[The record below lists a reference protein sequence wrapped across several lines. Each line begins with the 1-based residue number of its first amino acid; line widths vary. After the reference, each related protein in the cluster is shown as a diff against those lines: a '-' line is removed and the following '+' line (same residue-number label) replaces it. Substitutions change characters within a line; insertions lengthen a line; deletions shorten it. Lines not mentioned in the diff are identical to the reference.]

1 MMDGVDSLDRG
12 VGDMKKGGS
21 LRRWI
26 ILWVLL
32 VTLFA
37 AFAGWQEIKARDEEE
52 HTKALWHELAG
63 TDDVSSLTECIEK
76 NAYGREIEACLKIQA
91 VIEKTI
97 GR

>member
-1 MMDGVDSLDRG
+1 
-12 VGDMKKGGS
+12 MKKVGS
-21 LRRWI
+21 IRRWI

-37 AFAGWQEIKARDEEE
+37 AFAGWQEIKARNEEE
-52 HTKALWHELAG
+52 HTKALWHDLTG

-76 NAYGREIEACLKIQA
+76 NAYGRDIEACLKIQA
-91 VIEKTI
+91 AIEKSM

>member
-1 MMDGVDSLDRG
+1 MKRG
-12 VGDMKKGGS
+12 EGS
-21 LRRWI
+21 IRRWI

-32 VTLFA
+32 VTVFA

-52 HTKALWHELAG
+52 HTKALWHELTG

-76 NAYGREIEACLKIQA
+76 NAYGRDIEACLKIQA
-91 VIEKTI
+91 AIEKTI

>member
-1 MMDGVDSLDRG
+1 
-12 VGDMKKGGS
+12 MKKRGGM
-21 LRRWI
+21 RRWI

-32 VTLFA
+32 VTVFA

-52 HTKALWHELAG
+52 HTKALWHELPG

-76 NAYGREIEACLKIQA
+76 KAYGRDIEACLKIQA
-91 VIEKTI
+91 AIEKTI